1 MIQAQMIKKA
11 LAGKKILVDTNVI
24 IYLTDAIAPYDNLS
38 RQLFQM
44 IEGGDISG
52 VFSITS
58 IAEVM
63 QGLIKKG
70 DSQTAAE
77 IRTYL
82 LNFPNAVC
90 QDITPDVLE
99 RIGNDRRVQ
108 WSRLRTIDSLIVASG
123 LINAVEKIVS
133 NDAHF
138 RAAISEELFFSFQG
152 KA

>member
-1 MIQAQMIKKA
+1 MIQAQMIKKI

-24 IYLTDAIAPYDNLS
+24 IYLTDAIPLYANLS
-38 RQLFQM
+38 RQLFEM
-44 IEGGDISG
+44 IEGGDISA
-52 VFSITS
+52 VFSIAS

-77 IRTYL
+77 IKTYL
-82 LNFPNAVC
+82 LNFPNALC

-99 RIGNDRRVQ
+99 KIGNDRRVQ

-123 LINAVEKIVS
+123 LVNGVGKIVS
-133 NDAHF
+133 NDSHF
-138 RAAISEELFFSFQG
+138 RAAISEELFFSFDG
-152 KA
+152 KS